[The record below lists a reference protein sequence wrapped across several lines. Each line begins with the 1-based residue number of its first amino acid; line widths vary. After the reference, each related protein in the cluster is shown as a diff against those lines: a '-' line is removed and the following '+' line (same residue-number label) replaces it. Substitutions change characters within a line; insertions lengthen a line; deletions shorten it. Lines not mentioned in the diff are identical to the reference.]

1 MIYDNVRF
9 LEKNRPE
16 LRPLKQYALRKGL
29 NGGLRIMRIKS
40 LAAALKALIL
50 TNKYNRANSSQ

>member
-1 MIYDNVRF
+1 MMLYDNMRF
-9 LEKNRPE
+9 LLKIAPE
-16 LRPLKQYALRKGL
+16 LRPLKAVRLGL